1 MYVRFCSLLFLLN
14 IVLWNL
20 SLLMYLAV
28 VYSFFTTVWYCVGC
42 LCHKL
47 QISPVDKYWVVSSFF
62 FFLLQTMLLWMLV
75 TCTSLHSKC
84 KGFSRTHCW
93 FHSVHDFAVTR
104 WCQIVFQNGYI
115 NLRFKKSLGISIVSH
130 SSQDLVLP
138 DFLIFA
144 NLVNIK

>member
-1 MYVRFCSLLFLLN
+1 MYVFAACFSCSTLYCEICPCWCIWLWFIHFLLLCGTALDACAINYRSLLLISIELFL
-14 IVLWNL
+14 
-20 SLLMYLAV
+20 A
-28 VYSFFTTVWYCVGC
+28 
-42 LCHKL
+42 
-47 QISPVDKYWVVSSFF
+47 FF

-115 NLRFKKSLGISIVSH
+115 NLRFKKSLEISIVSH

>member
-62 FFLLQTMLLWMLV
+62 FFFYYRPCCSECLWHV
-75 TCTSLHSKC
+75 QAYIANA
-84 KGFSRTHCW
+84 R
-93 FHSVHDFAVTR
+93 
-104 WCQIVFQNGYI
+104 VFQE
-115 NLRFKKSLGISIVSH
+115 LTADFTVFMTLLSLDDAKLSSKMVISIYALRKAWEFQLFH
-130 SSQDLVLP
+130 IL
-138 DFLIFA
+138 A
-144 NLVNIK
+144 KT